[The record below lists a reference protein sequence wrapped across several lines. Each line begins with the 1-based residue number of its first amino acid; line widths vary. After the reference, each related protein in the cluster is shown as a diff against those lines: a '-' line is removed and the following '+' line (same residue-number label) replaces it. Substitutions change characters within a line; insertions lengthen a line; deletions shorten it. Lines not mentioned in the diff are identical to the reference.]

1 MMLKLDLL
9 TERRDREVTGYGY
22 SLDDESDI
30 DYSQDVLISIIF
42 SQIIIIIRIDQ
53 LISLKWGSLC
63 LDHLTHQ
70 TRWEETHRWDLEVKA
85 IDQYLEIET
94 SQIGTMTH
102 ALGVE
107 DIRRVFCGVDLY
119 RVCLDSQEESLMTLR
134 WW

>member
-53 LISLKWGSLC
+53 LISLK
-63 LDHLTHQ
+63 
-70 TRWEETHRWDLEVKA
+70 
-85 IDQYLEIET
+85 
-94 SQIGTMTH
+94 
-102 ALGVE
+102 
-107 DIRRVFCGVDLY
+107 
-119 RVCLDSQEESLMTLR
+119 
-134 WW
+134 